1 MLFEKTDNTFIQLFR
16 YFFVAAGSFVMD
28 YGFYFLLSYIFGVQY
43 LIAAIAG
50 FIAGTSTNYLISKYM
65 VFQGEP
71 QSRSVEVFLVFLIS
85 GIGLLWLELGLY
97 LLTDIY
103 GMHYLLS
110 KLVMTAVVFLWNFF
124 ARKFFMYSK
133 VHNILKE
140 R

>member
-16 YFFVAAGSFVMD
+16 YFFVAAGAFVMD

-97 LLTDIY
+97 LLTAIY

-133 VHNILKE
+133 FHNILKE

>member
-1 MLFEKTDNTFIQLFR
+1 
-16 YFFVAAGSFVMD
+16 MD

-133 VHNILKE
+133 FHNILKE

>member
-16 YFFVAAGSFVMD
+16 YFFVAAGAFVMD

-85 GIGLLWLELGLY
+85 GIGLLGLELGLY

-133 VHNILKE
+133 FHNILKE

>member
-1 MLFEKTDNTFIQLFR
+1 MIFEKTDNTYIQLFR
-16 YFFVAAGSFVMD
+16 YFFVAAGAFVMD

-85 GIGLLWLELGLY
+85 GIGLLWLELGIY

-133 VHNILKE
+133 FYNILKE
-140 R
+140 Q

>member
-1 MLFEKTDNTFIQLFR
+1 MIFEKTDNTYIQLFR
-16 YFFVAAGSFVMD
+16 YFFVAAGAFVMD

-133 VHNILKE
+133 FYNILKE
-140 R
+140 Q

>member
-16 YFFVAAGSFVMD
+16 YFFVAAGAFVMD

-71 QSRSVEVFLVFLIS
+71 QSRSVEVFLVFLIIPVDRHLRNALS
-85 GIGLLWLELGLY
+85 ALETCNDRSSLSMELFCTQILY
-97 LLTDIY
+97 VL
-103 GMHYLLS
+103 
-110 KLVMTAVVFLWNFF
+110 
-124 ARKFFMYSK
+124 K
-133 VHNILKE
+133 VPQYTEGTIKIDL

>member
-16 YFFVAAGSFVMD
+16 YFFVAAGAFVMD

-50 FIAGTSTNYLISKYM
+50 FIEGTSANYLISKYM

-124 ARKFFMYSK
+124 ARKLFMYSK
-133 VHNILKE
+133 FHNILKE

>member
-1 MLFEKTDNTFIQLFR
+1 MIFEKTDNTYIQLFR
-16 YFFVAAGSFVMD
+16 YFFVAAGAFVMD
-28 YGFYFLLSYIFGVQY
+28 YGFYFLLSYILGVQY

-133 VHNILKE
+133 FHNILKE
-140 R
+140 K